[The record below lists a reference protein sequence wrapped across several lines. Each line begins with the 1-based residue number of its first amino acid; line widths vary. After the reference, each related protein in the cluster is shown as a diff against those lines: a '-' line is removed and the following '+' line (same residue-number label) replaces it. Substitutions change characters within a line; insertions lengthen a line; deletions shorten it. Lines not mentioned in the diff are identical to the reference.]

1 MKRFQNVLCFVDAWA
16 ENQRALHRAA
26 KLAGRNSASLKI
38 VDVIDDTSNWL
49 GMLLKSHAGDLE
61 QQRQNQLQGLAESV
75 RSQVETVTFELL
87 HGRPALAVVR
97 EVLRHGFDLVMKDAR
112 GTSTHKTLLVGSID
126 MRLLRNCPCPVWLS
140 APDRGIAHNV
150 ILAAVDPLA
159 NDPEHKG
166 MNRMIL
172 ELATSLAVIYS
183 AELHVISAWEAPGE
197 NMLAGRVT
205 HERLLS
211 YIAESHD
218 AAKQGLTK
226 AIGPIRPSIDRRHV
240 RLQKGEP
247 ADVILS
253 HASEIQCDLLIM
265 GTIARRIPGLLMGNT
280 ADTVLRQIEC
290 SVMTVK
296 LEGFVSPVK
305 AD

>member
-1 MKRFQNVLCFVDAWA
+1 MKRFQNVLCFVDAAA
-16 ENQRALHRAA
+16 ESQRALHLAA
-26 KLAGRNSASLKI
+26 KLAGRNGASLKI
-38 VDVIDDTSNWL
+38 VDVVDDTSNWR
-49 GMLLKSHAGDLE
+49 GMLLKSLAGDLE
-61 QQRQNQLQGLAESV
+61 QQRQSQLQGLAESV

-97 EVLRHGFDLVMKDAR
+97 EVLRHGFDLVIKDAR

-140 APDRGIAHNV
+140 AAGTGIAHNV

-159 NDPEHKG
+159 NNPEHKG
-166 MNRMIL
+166 MNRTIL
-172 ELATSLAVIYS
+172 ELASSLALIHN
-183 AELHVISAWEAPGE
+183 AELHVISAWEARGE

-205 HERLLS
+205 HERLLE
-211 YIAESHD
+211 YIAESHE
-218 AAKQGLTK
+218 AAKLGLAK
-226 AIGPIRPSIDRRHV
+226 VLGPVRPHIDRRHA
-240 RLQKGEP
+240 RLHKGEP

-253 HASEIQCDLLIM
+253 CASEIHCDLLIM
-265 GTIARRIPGLLMGNT
+265 GTVARGIPGLLMGNT

-296 LEGFVSPVK
+296 PDGFVSPIK
-305 AD
+305 PG